1 MDSYLF
7 KPALAYRV
15 RRDTYTDTPMPPDE
29 PMGKNPPDGAI
40 IDYFLGPGAKDE
52 VTLEILDSRGV
63 VVRRYASTD
72 KPDVTQEQ
80 LEKQL
85 IPLYWLRTQPTLSR
99 APGMHRWVW
108 DLHYPAPDSMR
119 HEYPISAVPH
129 DTPRLPLGP
138 AALPGEYTVKLIVDG
153 FSSAASPTFMSSTAP
168 LIVKMDPRVKIS
180 TAALE
185 QQFKTETRL
194 ASMMT
199 HSTHAIME
207 ARSLHDQLEKLASH
221 ASTALSTSIKDLEK
235 KTSIILDGPGG
246 NAASATA
253 AAPAPT
259 LTAVNAS
266 VTTLYNEIDRADAA
280 PTSQQAEAV
289 TKIDKD
295 FEAVTKQ
302 WSDLKSRDLPALNRQ
317 LGSAGQPEIHLDS
330 HPETQE
336 DEGQDID

>member
-1 MDSYLF
+1 MF
-7 KPALAYRV
+7 KPASAYRV
-15 RRDTYTDTPMPPDE
+15 KRDTYTDTPMPPDE

-40 IDYFLGPGAKDE
+40 IDYFLLAGVTGE
-52 VTLEILDSRGV
+52 LTLEILDSGGA
-63 VVRRYASTD
+63 VVRRYATTD
-72 KPDVTQEQ
+72 KSDVTQEQ

-85 IPLYWLRTQPTLSR
+85 IPLYWLRTQPSLSTS
-99 APGMHRWVW
+99 PGMHRWVW
-108 DLHYPAPDSMR
+108 DLHYPAPDSTR

-138 AALPGEYTVKLIVDG
+138 AALPGKYTVKLTADG
-153 FSSAASPTFMSSTAP
+153 RSSTAP
-168 LIVKMDPRVKIS
+168 LTVKMDPRVKIS
-180 TAALE
+180 PAALE

-207 ARSLHDQLEKLASH
+207 ARSLHDQLEKLATQ
-221 ASTALSTSIKDLEK
+221 ASTTLSASIKDLQK
-235 KTSIILDGPGG
+235 KASIILDGTGG
-246 NAASATA
+246 NA

-259 LTAVNAS
+259 LTAVNGS

-280 PTSQQAEAV
+280 PTSQQTEAV
-289 TKIDKD
+289 TKIEKD

-302 WSDLKSRDLPALNRQ
+302 WSDLKSHDLPALNLQ
-317 LGSAGQPEIHLDS
+317 LSAAGQPEIHLDS
-330 HPETQE
+330 HGEAKE